1 MSINTWNIHARRR
14 TILAQECL
22 EPFRFERHGHFAR
35 GDFNQRSLQRHADK
49 YNDTQDEHG
58 IGQVSNVVHETWVVR
73 AAAQILQRIGKV
85 KGNGCGMTID
95 IILQMKP
102 MKDKNGKSKSQK
114 KTNETNSTSKH
125 THNHDQA
132 RPQ

>member
-1 MSINTWNIHARRR
+1 
-14 TILAQECL
+14 
-22 EPFRFERHGHFAR
+22 
-35 GDFNQRSLQRHADK
+35 
-49 YNDTQDEHG
+49 
-58 IGQVSNVVHETWVVR
+58 VSNVVHETWVVR